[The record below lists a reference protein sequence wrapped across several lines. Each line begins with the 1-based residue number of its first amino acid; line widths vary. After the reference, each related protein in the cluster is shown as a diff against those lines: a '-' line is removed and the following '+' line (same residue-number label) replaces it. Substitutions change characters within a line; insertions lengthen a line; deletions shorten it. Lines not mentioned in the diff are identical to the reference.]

1 MDSSENSTGK
11 SPKRELQ
18 GPRPTPL
25 KLRKDSHKI
34 KKPPVVPHQHHQLPP
49 HHQPPPRP
57 PIIIYTVSPKV
68 IHANPSEFMSLV
80 QRLTGPNSTSS
91 SSSSTSSSISSFPFQ
106 ENTNNISAISP
117 AARFASIENTRTTR
131 GNIKGSQITNCDMEM
146 INHEEIEIS
155 REIERNYSGVFP
167 QGILSPNPSSLQP
180 ISSNFFSPPSAGFFH
195 DLSPELHNNRNYFE
209 HSSNY
214 LPSPSNFISPTII
227 LSPST
232 PFDLFNNIFDQY
244 REN

>member
-1 MDSSENSTGK
+1 MDSSENSAGK

-49 HHQPPPRP
+49 HHQTQPRSQPRP

-80 QRLTGPNSTSS
+80 QRLTGPNSRSS
-91 SSSSTSSSISSFPFQ
+91 SSSISSFPYQ
-106 ENTNNISAISP
+106 ENTNNIGAISP
-117 AARFASIENTRTTR
+117 AARFASIENTRITK
-131 GNIKGSQITNCDMEM
+131 GNIKKSQITNCDMEM
-146 INHEEIEIS
+146 VDHEEIEIN
-155 REIERNYSGVFP
+155 REIERITSGVFP
-167 QGILSPNPSSLQP
+167 QGILSPNPASLQP

-195 DLSPELHNNRNYFE
+195 DLSPELNNNRNYFE
-209 HSSNY
+209 HNNY
-214 LPSPSNFISPTII
+214 LPSSSNFISPRII

-232 PFDLFNNIFDQY
+232 PSFDLFNNIFDHH